1 MKNRGFTL
9 IELMMVVAIIGI
21 LAAVALPAYQ
31 KYVYRAKAADL
42 IVDYESV
49 HLTFELAASEGNLIC
64 TPIVKEWP
72 KGTLPSGLPTNAYG
86 LHEDHFDIFVRTG
99 PDGYMPVM
107 IFRPLDNEG
116 MKIKDEAAKSLPS
129 SIIVPTPKSNTD
141 LAVQLT
147 TIPPKC
153 NGGLASVAGAQKQ
166 KLNKQGPSGTTQV
179 TNQPKVVVTQNLLQP
194 ASNCLSG
201 ILTYHSVPNPDDPC
215 SRPITERPKDY
226 CPPSSIR
233 YVANP
238 DPAIPCERLDPK
250 QQQAVVTQTTTTL
263 CPVPDSCKNPGSSTS
278 SGAADCPSAGT
289 TFYTAFGQLNYLS
302 AVQPCPAILGPTQ
315 TAAISPV
322 VTPVPTNPPAQV
334 PKTPVVTQTTVT
346 HPALASSSS
355 GTANG
360 AGSLSN
366 LAKPTTQGH
375 CPTGASR
382 LSKHCRQNG
391 TGHHLCQ
398 ASAIYSD
405 GSWDPKG
412 WARCF

>member
-31 KYVYRAKAADL
+31 RYIYQARAADL
-42 IVDYESV
+42 
-49 HLTFELAASEGNLIC
+49 LTHIDA
-64 TPIVKEWP
+64 
-72 KGTLPSGLPTNAYG
+72 
-86 LHEDHFDIFVRTG
+86 VR
-99 PDGYMPVM
+99 
-107 IFRPLDNEG
+107 L
-116 MKIKDEAAKSLPS
+116 EAATFAATEGWPS
-129 SIIVPTPKSNTD
+129 SLTD
-141 LAVQLT
+141 VGWGKLPQELSGFPEANLMVDRFTT
-147 TIPPKC
+147 TILDGGDKPVVLYFANPKTRE
-153 NGGLASVAGAQKQ
+153 NNSILASAHEALPAHIIAGYAKDNY
-166 KLNKQGPSGTTQV
+166 LGVYLFGGDHRAPANQGSSGT
-179 TNQPKVVVTQNLLQP
+179 TQNLLQP

-201 ILTYHSVPNPDDPC
+201 ILTYHSIPNPDDPC
-215 SRPITERPKDY
+215 SRPITERPPVVVVNNQPAVPPKTIICELPNSCRIPSSFNSNGEAD
-226 CPPSSIR
+226 CPPALT
-233 YVANP
+233 V
-238 DPAIPCERLDPK
+238 LDLD
-250 QQQAVVTQTTTTL
+250 TQTGVWTY
-263 CPVPDSCKNPGSSTS
+263 KYPGSSCPVIQGPMQTS
-278 SGAADCPSAGT
+278 
-289 TFYTAFGQLNYLS
+289 
-302 AVQPCPAILGPTQ
+302 
-315 TAAISPV
+315 AISPV
-322 VTPVPTNPPAQV
+322 VTSVPTNPPAQV